1 MADALLEAIRLKT
14 RRITKRLGEHH
25 LSTRHL
31 DQIINSALCDL
42 HRDIRLLEMETY
54 FSLYT
59 LPGVNYYDLRCIPI
73 CRKNFKST
81 AMDSYDA
88 FGSPVTIDGNPCI
101 QWVQYL
107 DEYKHIC
114 TSSTIVEKKIM
125 PDQSSGTFE
134 VSLGKNIN
142 PFSLFIF
149 YKSMS
154 GEDVLIHDIHSCKNR
169 GSLCMQSFE
178 ENDIEGYID
187 YKTGILSFK
196 PKYSIDIKEAI
207 VIRVETSPSGI
218 PHNIFKYGTGFLLYP
233 TPAKVHH
240 IKMKAMYR
248 PILLLATGEF
258 DFTIEEYWQYLAFD
272 AAKKLFEEE
281 HDTSGLND
289 ILPAWNE
296 QHLYIK
302 RRKSNQRNM
311 QRYSIRELFPQ
322 WASGWGA
329 YGGGNGSFGAGRWG
343 GSGNSGGCKCGGGKA

>member
-14 RRITKRLGEHH
+14 RRITKRTGEHH

-59 LPGVNYYDLRCIPI
+59 LPGVNYYDLRCIPV
-73 CRKNFKST
+73 CRKNFKSN

-88 FGSPVTIDGNPCI
+88 FGPPAAIDGSCPI
-101 QWVQYL
+101 QWIQYL

-114 TSSTIVEKKIM
+114 TSSTIVEKKISA
-125 PDQSSGTFE
+125 DQSSQSFE
-134 VSLGKNIN
+134 ISLEKNIN

-149 YKSMS
+149 YNSMS
-154 GEDVLIHDIHSCKNR
+154 GEDVIIHDIPACKNR
-169 GSLCMQSFE
+169 GSLCMQTFE
-178 ENDIEGYID
+178 EGDIEGYVD
-187 YKTGILSFK
+187 YKSGEVSFK
-196 PKYSIDIKEAI
+196 PKYSIDINTPII
-207 VIRVETSPSGI
+207 VRAETYPNGMPNI
-218 PHNIFKYGTGFLLYP
+218 IFKYGVGFLLYP
-233 TPAKVHH
+233 SPDKVYH

-258 DFTIEEYWQYLAFD
+258 DFIIEEYWQYLAFD

-281 HDTSGLND
+281 HDTNGLND

-322 WASGWGA
+322 WASGWGP
-329 YGGGNGSFGAGRWG
+329 YSG
-343 GSGNSGGCKCGGGKA
+343 GSGGCCKGGCNR